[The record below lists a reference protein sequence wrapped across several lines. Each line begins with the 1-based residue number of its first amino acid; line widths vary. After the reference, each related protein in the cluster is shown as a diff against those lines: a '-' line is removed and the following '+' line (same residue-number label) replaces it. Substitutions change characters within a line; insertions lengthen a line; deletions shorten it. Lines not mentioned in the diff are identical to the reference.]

1 MRRVFRLREFLT
13 LVVALAWATCSG
25 FAASAPATG
34 ATLASDLALP
44 APDGT
49 RFLAAHGDALFAFDG
64 PVAHVLTPGAA
75 TWIDAGTWR
84 TADAAEPAPL
94 AVASSGLGVFV
105 VTPARVTRLTWTDH
119 RYSLTE
125 LPALP
130 RAPAVAAVAVLE
142 RSLYALTNTGAWSLD
157 LFAPV
162 PAWTPLPAPPV
173 SVTAG
178 SALVDQLEQ
187 LTLFTP
193 KGTFAFTSKSG
204 WTSAPLE
211 TAPFDLAATPVV
223 ARYGASHV
231 FFLGAA
237 GTHSF
242 HIPTGRWTNYAPSL
256 PAGATPLSAAPSGG
270 TIRVLARAPGLSVF
284 TVEARPVPT
293 GYGWKDHI
301 VVALYLAAMLGM
313 SIWFAR
319 QKQNSNDYF
328 RGGNRIPWWVSGMS
342 LFAAAASGISIMSMP
357 GKAFAGN
364 WTYFSQSLFALFILP
379 VKLFL
384 LVPLVRH
391 LKIPTANAYLERRF
405 GLSARM
411 LGSGIA
417 VFTSSIARQGSVLV
431 MPSIALSTMMGVDV
445 VTCIVVMGVVT
456 LSYTFFGGFTA
467 VVWTDTI
474 QGFIVIGAVICCVF
488 IAWTHIDLTP
498 AQAWGVLQAHDKLHT
513 FDWSGSLIYPT
524 AWIFLVTS
532 LIGTLGGVAS
542 QDFIQRVQCTPDLR
556 QARLAVS
563 TQLLVAVPLNLLL
576 FGLGTVLYLF
586 YYQRPDSISPAMK
599 LDGIYP
605 FFVAQQLPSG
615 VSGLVV
621 AALVAATMG
630 AVSSCNCS
638 VSDIVTQD
646 FYRRFHPGVSDRSI
660 LRFGRLVTLVSG
672 LTGIA
677 TALWMATASM
687 GSIWDLATM
696 VTSLISNGIVGLFT
710 LGLLTRR
717 AHQAGALVG
726 VVSGMLTV
734 AWLQHD
740 GSITFWLYTSVGTG
754 VTVIVGYLASL
765 VLPGR
770 VPSLA
775 GLTVYTLNE
784 EPASP

>member
-1 MRRVFRLREFLT
+1 MPRILRAFARAGVL
-13 LVVALAWATCSG
+13 VALALG
-25 FAASAPATG
+25 FTASRMIAESAAG
-34 ATLASDLALP
+34 ATLGAGP
-44 APDGT
+44 AMAAPANT
-49 RFLAAHGDALFAFDG
+49 RALAAHGGVLFALDG
-64 PVAHVLTPGAA
+64 PTARVLPPGATA
-75 TWIDAGTWR
+75 WIEAGPWR
-84 TADAAEPAPL
+84 AAGSADSTPL
-94 AVASSGLGVFV
+94 ALASSDQGVFV
-105 VTPARVTRLTWTDH
+105 VTPEHIIRLTWIQNH
-119 RYSLTE
+119 C
-125 LPALP
+125 
-130 RAPAVAAVAVLE
+130 AVAVLPAPPSPPRVATAAVLE
-142 RSLYALTNTGAWSLD
+142 RKLCLVTDVGAWSLD
-157 LFAPV
+157 LTSPA
-162 PAWTPLPAPPV
+162 PAWAILPAPPV
-173 SVTAG
+173 SVVHG
-178 SALVDQLEQ
+178 SVLIDQLEQ
-187 LTLFTP
+187 LVLFTP
-193 KGTFAFTSKSG
+193 AGTFAYTSKNG
-204 WTSAPLE
+204 WRSTGAAP
-211 TAPFDLAATPVV
+211 APFEVSATAAV
-223 ARYGASHV
+223 RYGAAHV
-231 FFLGAA
+231 FFLTPAATHAYHVPTATWTAFGPALPGGAA
-237 GTHSF
+237 
-242 HIPTGRWTNYAPSL
+242 PV
-256 PAGATPLSAAPSGG
+256 SAAPLGDK
-270 TIRVLARAPGLSVF
+270 IRVLSLAPGPVVSP
-284 TVEARPVPT
+284 VEALPLPT
-293 GYGWKDHI
+293 GYGWKDHT
-301 VVALYLAAMLGM
+301 VVVLYLVAMLWM
-313 SIWFAR
+313 SVWFAR
-319 QKQNSNDYF
+319 RKQNSNDYF

-342 LFAAAASGISIMSMP
+342 LFATAASGISIMSMP

-411 LGSGIA
+411 LGSVIA

-445 VTCIVVMGVVT
+445 VSCIVVMGLVT

-498 AQAWGVLQAHDKLHT
+498 SQAWGVLQAHDKLHT

-576 FGLGTVLYLF
+576 FSLGTVLYLF
-586 YYQRPDSISPAMK
+586 YYQRPESLSPAMK

-630 AVSSCNCS
+630 AISSCNCS

-646 FYRRFHPGVSDRSI
+646 FYRRFHPGVNDRSI

-672 LTGIA
+672 GTGIV

-687 GSIWDLATM
+687 SSIWDLATM

-717 AHQAGALVG
+717 AHQSGALVG
-726 VVSGMLTV
+726 VVSGMITV

-740 GSITFWLYTSVGTG
+740 GVITFWLYTAVGTG

-770 VPSLA
+770 VPPLA
-775 GLTVYTLNE
+775 GLTVYTLHE
-784 EPASP
+784 EPSCP